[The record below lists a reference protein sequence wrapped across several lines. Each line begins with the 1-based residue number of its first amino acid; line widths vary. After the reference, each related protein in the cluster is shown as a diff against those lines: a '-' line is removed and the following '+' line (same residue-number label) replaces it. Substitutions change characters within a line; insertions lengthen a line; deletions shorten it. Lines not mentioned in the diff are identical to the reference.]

1 MKRSVYKCIS
11 YLAEKKSLLDYK
23 TQTFYCCLGPP
34 FLRKSFKMREKALCV
49 GKMQSFFSVNSR
61 AT

>member
-1 MKRSVYKCIS
+1 MKRPVYKCIS

-23 TQTFYCCLGPP
+23 TQTFYCCLGT
-34 FLRKSFKMREKALCV
+34 FFCENNLKCDKKALCV
-49 GKMQSFFSVNSR
+49 GKMQRFFSVKSR